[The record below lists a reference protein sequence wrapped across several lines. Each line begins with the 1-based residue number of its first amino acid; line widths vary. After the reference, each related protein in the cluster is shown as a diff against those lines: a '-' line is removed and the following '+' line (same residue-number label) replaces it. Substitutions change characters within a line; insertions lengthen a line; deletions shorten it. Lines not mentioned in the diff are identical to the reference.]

1 MNIIESIVLGIIQGL
16 TEFLPISSSGHL
28 ALAQKMFGMQNAGFF
43 LEALLHIGT
52 LVAVFIAFRKLIA
65 GLFKAL
71 FTMMGK
77 IFRGKFSLKNAEP
90 CERMLLMLI
99 VSCLP
104 LFVALIFKDKAEM
117 LKDSLWAVGAALI
130 VNSVIL
136 FVCDRLPDRKKDASN
151 MGIGNSLAVGF
162 MQAVAIIPGISRSG
176 STITAG
182 VASGLDREFAA
193 QYTFILSI
201 PTILAGA
208 AVSFEDAV
216 AENEIIAQ
224 DIPAYIVGV
233 VVSGVV
239 GFFAIRLL
247 QYILKSKKFII
258 FSVYSFVV
266 GAAAIIFSIVKGV

>member
-28 ALAQKMFGMQNAGFF
+28 ALAQKMFGMPNAGFF

-208 AVSFEDAV
+208 AVSFKDAV
-216 AENEIIAQ
+216 AENAIIAQ

>member
-130 VNSVIL
+130 VNGVIL

-208 AVSFEDAV
+208 AVSFKDAV
-216 AENEIIAQ
+216 AENAIIAQ

-239 GFFAIRLL
+239 GFLAIRLL